1 MITCQQQEMARRG
14 VASSIMRTGRVYVI
28 KRTKEA
34 LRQKYK
40 VIIMN
45 VQKVWNKNVHML

>member
-1 MITCQQQEMARRG
+1 MSEQTLFEKLG
-14 VASSIMRTGRVYVI
+14 VPYR
-28 KRTKEA
+28 
-34 LRQKYK
+34 YK